1 MINNNIER
9 VYLFLFSLIP
19 ISVII
24 GSAASLINILIIL
37 IVFLIFSIRNIK
49 KEIFNNSTL
58 IFLIF
63 IYFYLI
69 FNSFIAIDFE
79 MSASRNFG
87 FIRYILLFIVVN
99 YFFKLSNKTNNIFS
113 FWSLIV
119 IIVVIDS
126 FIEFYFGENILGY
139 GKLYGDRIVSF
150 FKDEPIVGAYLNAF
164 IFIIIGYFFDKFIE
178 KDLRFKLLLFFII
191 FVLFSAVL
199 ITGERSNGIKVVLG
213 LILFFILNKRLNF
226 KFKILTLLS
235 VIIIFS
241 FAIVNSSYLKNRYYN
256 MFLYHFSDSEKLL
269 SFVKNQHYFELYRSG
284 IAIFKDY
291 PFFGVG
297 NKNYRV
303 VTSRDENIKD
313 DYEYST
319 HPHQIY
325 FEFLSEHGAVGTIIL
340 LSLIFTMMFKN
351 LKIIILSRNSI
362 QLGCLIYLIINFLPF
377 LPSGSFFGNFN
388 STFFWLNLS
397 IMYACNSKTNIF
409 KKNKPIYKSDTT

>member
-1 MINNNIER
+1 MTNNNIEKI
-9 VYLFLFSLIP
+9 YIFLFSLIP
-19 ISVII
+19 ISII
-24 GSAASLINILIIL
+24 FGSSISLINILIIL
-37 IVFLIFSIRNIK
+37 IFFLIFTAKNIE
-49 KEIFNNSTL
+49 KEIFKNSTL
-58 IFLIF
+58 IFLIC

-99 YFFKLSNKTNNIFS
+99 YFFNLSNKVNNIFS
-113 FWSLIV
+113 FWSLV
-119 IIVVIDS
+119 IIIVAFDS
-126 FIEFYFGENILGY
+126 FIEFFLGRNILGY
-139 GKLYGDRIVSF
+139 GELYGDRIVSF
-150 FKDEPIVGAYLNAF
+150 FKDEPIVGGYLSAF

-178 KDLRFKLLLFFII
+178 KDLRFKFLLIFII
-191 FVLFSAVL
+191 FILFLAVL
-199 ITGERSNGIKVVLG
+199 ITGERSNGIKAALG

-226 KFKILTLLS
+226 KFKIITLLS
-235 VIIIFS
+235 VITIFL
-241 FAIVNSSYLKNRYYN
+241 FAVVNSSFLKNRYYTS
-256 MFLYHFSDSEKLL
+256 FTYHLTDSEKFS
-269 SFVKNQHYFELYRSG
+269 SFLKNQHYFELYRSG

-303 VTSRDENIKD
+303 VSSRDENIKEN
-313 DYEYST
+313 YEYST

-340 LSLIFTMMFKN
+340 LSLIFSMMFKN

-362 QLGCLIYLIINFLPF
+362 QLGCFIYLIINFLPV
-377 LPSGSFFGNFN
+377 LPSGSFFADFN

-397 IMYACNSKTNIF
+397 MMYACNSKTNIF
-409 KKNKPIYKSDTT
+409 RKK

>member
-19 ISVII
+19 ISIII
-24 GSAASLINILIIL
+24 GSSASLINILIIS

-87 FIRYILLFIVVN
+87 FIRYILLFIAVN

-113 FWSLIV
+113 FWSLII

-150 FKDEPIVGAYLNAF
+150 FKDEPIVGGYLNAF

-256 MFLYHFSDSEKLL
+256 MFLYHFSDSERLL

-303 VTSRDENIKD
+303 VTSRDESIKD

-362 QLGCLIYLIINFLPF
+362 QLGCLIYLIINFLPI
-377 LPSGSFFGNFN
+377 LPSGSFFGDFN
-388 STFFWLNLS
+388 STFFWLNIS

>member
-37 IVFLIFSIRNIK
+37 IVFLIFSIRSIK

-113 FWSLIV
+113 FWSLII
-119 IIVVIDS
+119 IIVAIDS

-150 FKDEPIVGAYLNAF
+150 FKDEPIVGGYLSAF

-199 ITGERSNGIKVVLG
+199 ITGERSNGIKVALG

-235 VIIIFS
+235 VITIFL
-241 FAIVNSSYLKNRYYN
+241 FAIVNSSYLKNRYY
-256 MFLYHFSDSEKLL
+256 H
-269 SFVKNQHYFELYRSG
+269 RS
-284 IAIFKDY
+284 Y
-291 PFFGVG
+291 
-297 NKNYRV
+297 
-303 VTSRDENIKD
+303 
-313 DYEYST
+313 
-319 HPHQIY
+319 
-325 FEFLSEHGAVGTIIL
+325 IIL
-340 LSLIFTMMFKN
+340 LIVKN
-351 LKIIILSRNSI
+351 
-362 QLGCLIYLIINFLPF
+362 Y
-377 LPSGSFFGNFN
+377 
-388 STFFWLNLS
+388 
-397 IMYACNSKTNIF
+397 
-409 KKNKPIYKSDTT
+409 